1 MQFLIEQRFIKCNHM
16 LTTSVKRLTDLK
28 NVLFEKGKDTFLC
41 ILGLAI
47 NSKAATLKCSK
58 KF

>member
-1 MQFLIEQRFIKCNHM
+1 MQSHANYICK
-16 LTTSVKRLTDLK
+16 KTDRPE

-41 ILGLAI
+41 TLGLAI
-47 NSKAATLKCSK
+47 NSKAATLKRSK